1 MLIAFY
7 YGWSDTLLFA
17 ISVGL
22 SHECE
27 RIHSL
32 YCFSPKTEIR
42 MNGKQQEMLRK
53 KKHTQKST
61 GSEQKT
67 RQTRVWKIYVCIGF
81 IPKQWDDRGVKFV
94 VNEPH
99 SSDTVSS
106 VMSLVTCN
114 MQYVWMRRVRFECVV
129 AYNWFVL
136 NWTFNRWF
144 RFKSKFMLKHTIL
157 LLWIF
162 VISRLRF
169 CAHLH
174 FQSHALLNDAES
186 NYYSEQD

>member
-1 MLIAFY
+1 MCFFRHENYTKKYANFFYMLHKAKACARMRIYNKMKPNKKMLIAFY

-67 RQTRVWKIYVCIGF
+67 RQTRVWKIYVCIGL

-106 VMSLVTCN
+106 C
-114 MQYVWMRRVRFECVV
+114 
-129 AYNWFVL
+129 
-136 NWTFNRWF
+136 
-144 RFKSKFMLKHTIL
+144 H
-157 LLWIF
+157 
-162 VISRLRF
+162 
-169 CAHLH
+169 
-174 FQSHALLNDAES
+174 
-186 NYYSEQD
+186 